1 MPAINALDVF
11 QNIKRFRAQREG
23 EASAE
28 LAVFRL
34 RRSVALPVVPIH
46 TPSSNSHSLFQ
57 CLNWAELMKAG
68 CLGWYRSHR
77 RGLSYLV
84 TNSQRLAR
92 IENSAGKNPV
102 SV

>member
-1 MPAINALDVF
+1 MLAINALNVF
-11 QNIKRFRAQREG
+11 QNINRFRAQRDG

-34 RRSVALPVVPIH
+34 RRSVALPVPIH
-46 TPSSNSHSLFQ
+46 TPCSNSPYLFQ
-57 CLNWAELMKAG
+57 CLDWAELMKAG
-68 CLGWYRSHR
+68 CLGWYRAHG
-77 RGLSYLV
+77 RGLDYLV